1 MTEKEY
7 RVAVIPGD
15 GIGIEVTAEAK
26 KVVSAASGIF
36 GFSVDWTDYPFGADH
51 YLSTGEVL
59 SESFLEEAKGFDAL
73 LLGAIGDPRVKPGIL
88 ERGILL
94 TLRFAFDQYVNLRP
108 AKAFPKVPLPVDP
121 GGARLDTVVVRENTE
136 DFYMGIGGVSLEG
149 RVEFPVACHRAA
161 YALDG
166 KVSAETDPPF
176 PMAVQLG
183 IATKPGI
190 ERIARYAGLLA
201 RKRGE
206 DRVTLVTKSNALPQI
221 YGFWEE
227 VAEAVFA
234 SEFPGLVLEKANVD
248 ALCYH
253 LVRKPA
259 AYGVLLCPNMFGDI
273 VSDLLAGLSGGL
285 GMAAGADIGPGLS
298 MFEPVHGS
306 APDIAG
312 QGKANP
318 LAAILTAALMLDHL
332 GETEAAR
339 AVEKAV
345 EVFLSES
352 LPEDLP
358 VELGGRASTEEVGLG
373 VIRSLEGISKE

>member
-1 MTEKEY
+1 LTEKRY

-26 KVVSAASGIF
+26 KVVSAAGSKF
-36 GFSVDWTDYPFGADH
+36 GFSVDWVDYPFGAEH
-51 YLSTGEVL
+51 YLATDEIL
-59 SESFLEEAKGFDAL
+59 PESFLEEARGFDAL

-108 AKAFPKVPLPVDP
+108 AKAFPRVPLPVETA
-121 GGARLDTVVVRENTE
+121 GAKFDTVVVRENTE
-136 DFYMGIGGVSLEG
+136 DFYMGIGGASKDG
-149 RVEFPVACHRAA
+149 RVDFPLSCARAA
-161 YALDG
+161 YALEG
-166 KVSAETDPPF
+166 SVSAGTVPPV

-190 ERIARYAGLLA
+190 ERIARYAGALA

-206 DRVTLVTKSNALPQI
+206 ARVTLVTKSNALPQI

-227 VAEAVFA
+227 VAGTLFA
-234 SEFPGLVLEKANVD
+234 TEFPELALEKANVD

-253 LVRKPA
+253 LVRKPC

-285 GMAAGADIGPGLS
+285 GMAAGADIGLGLS

-318 LAAILTAALMLDHL
+318 LAAILTASLMLDHL
-332 GETEAAR
+332 GQARAAV

-345 EVFLSES
+345 MDFLAGSGAEG
-352 LPEDLP
+352 LPP
-358 VELGGRASTEEVGLG
+358 ELGGRASTAEVGLG
-373 VIRSLEGISKE
+373 VIRALEALGG

>member
-1 MTEKEY
+1 MTRKRY

-15 GIGIEVTAEAK
+15 GIGIEVTAEAR
-26 KVVSAASGIF
+26 KVVDAAGRKF
-36 GFSVDWTDYPFGADH
+36 GFAFDWTDYPFGAEH
-51 YLSTGEVL
+51 YLATGEVL
-59 SESFLEEAKGFDAL
+59 PESFLEEAKGYDAL

-94 TLRFAFDQYVNLRP
+94 TLRFAFDQFVNLRP
-108 AKAFPKVPLPVDP
+108 AKAFPKVPLPVDTC
-121 GGARLDTVVVRENTE
+121 GKRFDTVVVRENTE
-136 DFYMGIGGVSLEG
+136 DFYMGIGGVSPDG
-149 RVEFPVACHRAA
+149 RVEFPLSCGRAA
-161 YALDG
+161 YTLG
-166 KVSAETDPPF
+166 GSVSAVTDPPV
-176 PMAVQLG
+176 PTAVQLG

-190 ERIARYAGLLA
+190 ERIARYAGEMA
-201 RKRGE
+201 RKRNE
-206 DRVTLVTKSNALPQI
+206 TRVTLVTKSNALPQI

-227 VAEAVFA
+227 VAGALFA
-234 SEFPGLVLEKANVD
+234 AEFPDLSLDRANVD

-285 GMAAGADIGPGLS
+285 GMAAGADIGLGLS

-318 LAAILTAALMLDHL
+318 LAAILTAALMMDHL
-332 GETEAAR
+332 GQADAAR
-339 AVEKAV
+339 AVENAV
-345 EVFLSES
+345 ERTLSES
-352 LPEDLP
+352 GPDSLPF
-358 VELGGRASTEEVGLG
+358 ELGGSASTSAVGSA
-373 VIRSLEGISKE
+373 VIQHLEAARG

>member
-1 MTEKEY
+1 M
-7 RVAVIPGD
+7 AVIPGD
-15 GIGIEVTAEAK
+15 GIGVEVTAEAK
-26 KVVSAASGIF
+26 KVVDAAGRNF
-36 GFSVDWTDYPFGADH
+36 GFSVDWTDYPFGAEH
-51 YLSTGEVL
+51 YLATGEIL
-59 SESFLEEAKGFDAL
+59 PGAFLEEVKGFDAL

-108 AKAFPKVPLPVDP
+108 AKAFPKVPLPVDTR
-121 GGARLDTVVVRENTE
+121 GKTFDTVVVRENTE
-136 DFYMGIGGVSLEG
+136 DFYMGIGGVSQDGQVRFPLACDRAGYTLGGEVYARLEP
-149 RVEFPVACHRAA
+149 PVPA
-161 YALDG
+161 
-166 KVSAETDPPF
+166 
-176 PMAVQLG
+176 AVQLG
-183 IATKPGI
+183 LATKPGV
-190 ERIARYAGLLA
+190 ERIARYAGEMA

-206 DRVTLVTKSNALPQI
+206 KRVTLVTKSNALPQI

-227 VAEAVFA
+227 VAGALFA
-234 SEFPGLVLEKANVD
+234 GEFPDLVLDRANVD

-253 LVRKPA
+253 LVRNPA

-318 LAAILTAALMLDHL
+318 LAAILTASLMLDHL
-332 GETEAAR
+332 GQSKAAL
-339 AVEKAV
+339 AVQKAV
-345 EVFLSES
+345 ERFLSES
-352 LPEDLP
+352 EASGLPF
-358 VELGGRASTEEVGLG
+358 ELGGSASTATTGLSVIGALEEEKDLG
-373 VIRSLEGISKE
+373 P

>member
-1 MTEKEY
+1 MTENRY

-15 GIGIEVTAEAK
+15 GIGIEVTAEAR
-26 KVVSAASGIF
+26 KVVEAAGRKF
-36 GFSVDWTDYPFGADH
+36 GFAVDWTHYPYGAEH
-51 YLSTGEVL
+51 YLATGEIL
-59 SESFLEEAKGFDAL
+59 PETFLEEAKGFDAL

-94 TLRFAFDQYVNLRP
+94 TLRFTFDQYVNLRP
-108 AKAFPKVPLPVDP
+108 AKAFPKVPLPVP
-121 GGARLDTVVVRENTE
+121 TGGKKFDTVVVRENTE
-136 DFYMGIGGVSLEG
+136 DFYMGIGGVSRGG
-149 RVEFPVACHRAA
+149 RVDFPMSCLRGA
-161 YALDG
+161 YALG
-166 KVSAETDPPF
+166 GSVSAVTDPAVPL
-176 PMAVQLG
+176 AVQLG

-190 ERIARYAGLLA
+190 ERIARYAGNTA

-206 DRVTLVTKSNALPQI
+206 NRVTLVTKSNALPQI

-227 VAEAVFA
+227 VAGALFA
-234 SEFPGLVLEKANVD
+234 AEFPDLALEKANVD

-253 LVRKPA
+253 LVRNPC

-285 GMAAGADIGPGLS
+285 GMAAGADIGEGLS

-318 LAAILTAALMLDHL
+318 LAAILTASLMLDHL
-332 GETEAAR
+332 GQAEAAAAVER
-339 AVEKAV
+339 AVEGHLASAGA
-345 EVFLSES
+345 EG
-352 LPEDLP
+352 LPP
-358 VELGGRASTEEVGLG
+358 ELGGKASTSEVALG
-373 VIRSLEGISKE
+373 VIRALEALEG